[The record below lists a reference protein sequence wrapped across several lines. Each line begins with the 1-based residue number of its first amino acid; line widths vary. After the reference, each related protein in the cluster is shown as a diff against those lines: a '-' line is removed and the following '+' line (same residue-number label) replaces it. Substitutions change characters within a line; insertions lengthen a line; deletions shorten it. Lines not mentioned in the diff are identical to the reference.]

1 MKTTSL
7 SQISAAGV
15 FDKYYS
21 EEWCEFLFTDV
32 RKSTAVLVN
41 LLCVQWLLQLI
52 MAVIHHREIYIEN
65 SILIFFFLHEI
76 ILYSEI
82 FRSIYLK
89 RKWIKK
95 LYLKKYIHTPKMQYV
110 ISALCSYR
118 RLSFFLFPQT
128 S

>member
-1 MKTTSL
+1 MILPFSKISDSLFLDKMKTTSL

-52 MAVIHHREIYIEN
+52 MAIIHHREIYIEN
-65 SILIFFFLHEI
+65 SILIFFF
-76 ILYSEI
+76 
-82 FRSIYLK
+82 F
-89 RKWIKK
+89 
-95 LYLKKYIHTPKMQYV
+95 T
-110 ISALCSYR
+110 
-118 RLSFFLFPQT
+118 
-128 S
+128 